1 MLTIEKRIEVECPRT
16 VVYDQW
22 TQFELFPQ
30 FMDGVTNVT
39 QVGNKRL
46 HWKAQIGGKEKEWD
60 AEIFEQ
66 LPDERIAWRS
76 MGGNARNSGMVN
88 FTSVSPT
95 CTQICLRLNYDPVGV
110 LEKIGSVL
118 GVVSSRVG
126 HDLKRFKRFIEDR
139 RVPTE
144 EWRGEIHGREVRPP
158 RV

>member
-1 MLTIEKRIEVECPRT
+1 MSTIEKRIEVECPRT

-76 MGGNARNSGMVN
+76 MGGQRAKFRYGEFHLSLSNLYANLSS
-88 FTSVSPT
+88 TE
-95 CTQICLRLNYDPVGV
+95 LRSRGCVGKDW
-110 LEKIGSVL
+110 ER
-118 GVVSSRVG
+118 SRCRI
-126 HDLKRFKRFIEDR
+126 LS
-139 RVPTE
+139 
-144 EWRGEIHGREVRPP
+144 RGPRP
-158 RV
+158 